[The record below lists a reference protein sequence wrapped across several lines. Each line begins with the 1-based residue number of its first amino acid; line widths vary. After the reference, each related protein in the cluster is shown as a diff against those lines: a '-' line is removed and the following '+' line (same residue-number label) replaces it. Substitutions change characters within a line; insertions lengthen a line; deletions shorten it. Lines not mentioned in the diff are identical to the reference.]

1 MTALQPLSPPPGPWA
16 PPLIGHSL
24 RFLRAG
30 GAFFADQRA
39 RYGPVFTV
47 HLFGAP
53 TVVVSG
59 AEATRFVLTQEGRLF
74 GPRWP
79 PSTARL
85 LGRKAITTQSG
96 AVHAQ
101 RRRLFAQVLGRRE
114 LAGSLPRVEE
124 IAREHLAVW
133 AAHPE
138 VTLVPLLNRYAMAV
152 ACAVVLGEGAA
163 VEAYRSTFST
173 WGEGLFSLPINL
185 PFTAFGRALQ
195 AREALLA
202 LIRARLDQGD
212 RGSDMASVL
221 LRAVGEE
228 GQPLDREELA
238 DQLLTLLFAGHDTSS
253 STLSSFFLLIA
264 QHPAVRARLVAEQA
278 AFDPAQPLRL
288 EDLEAMPLLRQTLN
302 EVMRIYPPV
311 AGVFRKVEQ
320 DCSFGGWRFPAGWA
334 VLVALGLNHND
345 PAVFPEPTRFDPD
358 RFAPEAVAGRDRFA
372 FLPFGAGPR
381 VCAGLDYA
389 WLETGVL
396 AALALRT
403 LDWRLLPGQDLSM
416 TLIPL
421 PRPRDG
427 LRLALERR

>member
-1 MTALQPLSPPPGPWA
+1 
-16 PPLIGHSL
+16 
-24 RFLRAG
+24 
-30 GAFFADQRA
+30 
-39 RYGPVFTV
+39 
-47 HLFGAP
+47 
-53 TVVVSG
+53 
-59 AEATRFVLTQEGRLF
+59 
-74 GPRWP
+74 
-79 PSTARL
+79 
-85 LGRKAITTQSG
+85 
-96 AVHAQ
+96 
-101 RRRLFAQVLGRRE
+101 
-114 LAGSLPRVEE
+114 
-124 IAREHLAVW
+124 
-133 AAHPE
+133 
-138 VTLVPLLNRYAMAV
+138 
-152 ACAVVLGEGAA
+152 
-163 VEAYRSTFST
+163 
-173 WGEGLFSLPINL
+173 
-185 PFTAFGRALQ
+185 
-195 AREALLA
+195 
-202 LIRARLDQGD
+202 
-212 RGSDMASVL
+212 
-221 LRAVGEE
+221 
-228 GQPLDREELA
+228 
-238 DQLLTLLFAGHDTSS
+238 
-253 STLSSFFLLIA
+253 
-264 QHPAVRARLVAEQA
+264 VRARLVAEQA